1 MKKVI
6 SVLIV
11 LVLFFFLGLLLDNA
25 PYWKCALSALSVV
38 IFLFPVLSA
47 FINFE
52 VIRES
57 SIGNNSIQIIAFL
70 VSALT
75 SLVVFVTG
83 IIMLTSMHGINNK
96 MSYINIFCLIY
107 TLLFVIFFWMRQR
120 APNDAIV
127 VQGIDV
133 YHPNERIWKLS
144 LSWKKVTF
152 IWDDEGLLLLQ
163 AGGIVYTRDGTVS
176 LKIQGRITLQQKRVG
191 QINLQRVKEVITEEI
206 KNWIA
211 RLDCSEKSVGETI
224 DLVRGEKAEWTIA
237 GTRWLWVG
245 ENSEITTS
253 PLFS

>member
-1 MKKVI
+1 
-6 SVLIV
+6 
-11 LVLFFFLGLLLDNA
+11 
-25 PYWKCALSALSVV
+25 
-38 IFLFPVLSA
+38 
-47 FINFE
+47 
-52 VIRES
+52 
-57 SIGNNSIQIIAFL
+57 
-70 VSALT
+70 
-75 SLVVFVTG
+75 
-83 IIMLTSMHGINNK
+83 
-96 MSYINIFCLIY
+96 
-107 TLLFVIFFWMRQR
+107 MRQR

-152 IWDDEGLLLLQ
+152 IWDDEGLLLPQ
-163 AGGIVYTRDGTVS
+163 AGGIVYTKDGTVS